1 VTMAETGTASR
12 PAPRRVNRVVYA
24 VSRAVLE
31 PFFLVWFGMRR
42 AGMEHLPPDG
52 GVILASN
59 HRSFLDPFVI
69 GMCSRRPLYFMAKKE
84 LFAHPV
90 VAWFLSRLG
99 AFPIV
104 RGASDQDAME
114 TTRALL
120 ARGDAVLIFPE
131 GTRVRPGP
139 LGAPRRGVG
148 RLALQSGAPVVPI
161 AVNGTEDVRRGVIF
175 RPRPV
180 TLSCGAPL
188 RFPRVDDPSPQL
200 AGAIT
205 DRIWPN
211 VERQWV
217 AIGGEP
223 GVLAATAGEDVLP
236 SGVRAA

>member
-1 VTMAETGTASR
+1 VNPLVYWTVRAAFQ
-12 PAPRRVNRVVYA
+12 PA
-24 VSRAVLE
+24 
-31 PFFLVWFGMRR
+31 FHFGLSMRR
-42 AGMEHLPPDG
+42 LHRERIPAVGP
-52 GVILASN
+52 VILASN
-59 HRSFLDPFVI
+59 HRSFLDPFLIACLV
-69 GMCSRRPLYFMAKKE
+69 RRPVYFVAKRE
-84 LFAHPV
+84 LFAVRPI
-90 VAWFLSRLG
+90 AWILGALG

-104 RGASDQDAME
+104 RG
-114 TTRALL
+114 
-120 ARGDAVLIFPE
+120 RGDGEAMATALAILERGDIVVIFPE

-188 RFPRVDDPSPQL
+188 RFPRVADPSPQL

-205 DRIWPN
+205 DRIWPS
-211 VERQWV
+211 VEREWV

-223 GVLAATAGEDVLP
+223 GVLAATAGADVFP
-236 SGVRAA
+236 TGVRAA

>member
-1 VTMAETGTASR
+1 VNPLVYWTVRAAFQ
-12 PAPRRVNRVVYA
+12 PA
-24 VSRAVLE
+24 
-31 PFFLVWFGMRR
+31 FHFGLSMRR
-42 AGMEHLPPDG
+42 LHRERIPPVG
-52 GVILASN
+52 PVILASN
-59 HRSFLDPFVI
+59 HRSFLDPFLIACLV
-69 GMCSRRPLYFMAKKE
+69 RRPVYFVAKRE
-84 LFAHPV
+84 LFRIRPI
-90 VAWFLSRLG
+90 AWILGALG

-104 RGASDQDAME
+104 RGQGDGKAMA
-114 TTRALL
+114 TALAIL
-120 ARGDAVLIFPE
+120 ERGDVVVIFPE

-161 AVNGTEDVRRGVIF
+161 AVIGTEDVRRGVIF

-188 RFPRVDDPSPQL
+188 RFPRVADPSPQL

-205 DRIWPN
+205 DRIWPG
-211 VERQWV
+211 VEREWV

>member
-1 VTMAETGTASR
+1 MNPLVYWTVRAAFQ
-12 PAPRRVNRVVYA
+12 PA
-24 VSRAVLE
+24 
-31 PFFLVWFGMRR
+31 FHFGLSMRR
-42 AGMEHLPPDG
+42 LHRERIPPVG
-52 GVILASN
+52 PVILASN
-59 HRSFLDPFVI
+59 HRSFLDPFLIACLV
-69 GMCSRRPLYFMAKKE
+69 RRPVYFVAKRE
-84 LFAHPV
+84 LFRIRPI
-90 VAWFLSRLG
+90 AWILGALG

-104 RGASDQDAME
+104 RGQGDGKAMA
-114 TTRALL
+114 TALAIL
-120 ARGDAVLIFPE
+120 ERGDVVVIFPE

-161 AVNGTEDVRRGVIF
+161 AVIGTEDVRRGVIF

-188 RFPRVDDPSPQL
+188 RFPRVADPSPQL

-205 DRIWPN
+205 DRIWPG
-211 VERQWV
+211 VEREWV